1 MLSAKFKNL
10 IKTGELVKAPVPV
23 DDNFIDQT
31 YWLYTRKASK
41 GHRKRD
47 LEKTIELA
55 DELQA
60 WAYHR
65 ENTHRVCSGEPGWN
79 WIRSEEKYNKWE
91 KLEYVPIGIAFP
103 ASQILDDLIEKAMV
117 KENRVMERE
126 IAIRNSI
133 PLTLEMPDSLNQNGS
148 LPEDRMVGYFRAD
161 HDGYRWH
168 YTWFNGKN
176 NEANVGETKKE
187 LEHVGTQLVFHGFL
201 NGVSSMREFVYETGA
216 TAVSTENDE
225 YNFYYSG
232 FCCDYWVRFI
242 LRRGDYNMYIKCYQK
257 ESLFHAKPE
266 EIREVVLGEKI
277 EKLTCRYGMPC
288 EVQ

>member
-187 LEHVGTQLVFHGFL
+187 LEHVGTQLVFHGFVNYPHL
-201 NGVSSMREFVYETGA
+201 
-216 TAVSTENDE
+216 
-225 YNFYYSG
+225 
-232 FCCDYWVRFI
+232 
-242 LRRGDYNMYIKCYQK
+242 
-257 ESLFHAKPE
+257 
-266 EIREVVLGEKI
+266 
-277 EKLTCRYGMPC
+277 
-288 EVQ
+288 